1 MTDLETL
8 DDYGVLT
15 APTTLRIQRL
25 LPGPIERVWDYLVQS
40 DLRRQ
45 WFAAG
50 EMPMEVGG
58 SVELVWRNDEL
69 TNPPGKRPPG
79 SAAENRMQSRILE
92 LDPLRKLVIAWGT
105 SGRVSFELERRG
117 SDVLLTIVH
126 HGVPDRASLLNF
138 GPGWH
143 AHLDILAALFA
154 REQPKPFWDEILRL
168 KAEYGQR
175 LPDA

>member
-1 MTDLETL
+1 MSDLETL
-8 DDYGVLT
+8 DGYGVLT

-50 EMPMEVGG
+50 QIPMEVGG

-69 TNPPGKRPPG
+69 TDPPGQRPAG
-79 SAAENRMQSRILE
+79 SSAENRMQSRVLE
-92 LDPLRKLVIAWGT
+92 LDPLRKLAITWGT
-105 SGRVSFELERRG
+105 SGSVAFELERRG
-117 SDVLLTIVH
+117 GDVLLTVVH

-143 AHLDILAALFA
+143 AHLDILAALLA
-154 REQPKPFWDEILRL
+154 GGKPKPFWDEILRL
-168 KAEYGQR
+168 KAEYGHR
-175 LPDA
+175 LPA